1 MSAIATPPEAPAAPA
16 TAAPKSGKLFKLI
29 ALALVVAVI
38 GGECLVAFFYL
49 TSKDRGDAAAHG
61 EEHGAKPSHDA
72 GHGEP
77 AEELDAEAYV
87 ALMEEEASGDRG
99 HAREVDLGEFSLT
112 VFQPSTSTT
121 LLVDF
126 HLFGTIR
133 QEEEAEFTEM
143 FEKNKHRIRDQII
156 VTIRSAELQD
166 LADPGLGL
174 IKRQILAKSN
184 AILGKL
190 LLRAVIFS
198 DFTFIEQ

>member
-1 MSAIATPPEAPAAPA
+1 MSAIAPPPEAPSAAAP
-16 TAAPKSGKLFKLI
+16 AAPKSGKLFKLI
-29 ALALVVAVI
+29 ALAFVVAVI

-49 TSKDRGDAAAHG
+49 TSKDHGEADAHG
-61 EEHGAKPSHDA
+61 EEHAKSAH
-72 GHGEP
+72 GGETGEP

-87 ALMEEEASGDRG
+87 ALMEEEAGGDHG
-99 HAREVDLGEFSLT
+99 QAHEVDLGEFSLT
-112 VFQPSTSTT
+112 VFQPSTNTT

-133 QEEEAEFTEM
+133 HEEEVEFTEM

>member
-1 MSAIATPPEAPAAPA
+1 MSAIAPPPEAPAVA
-16 TAAPKSGKLFKLI
+16 TPTAPKSGKLLKLI
-29 ALALVVAVI
+29 ALAFVVAVI

-49 TSKDRGDAAAHG
+49 TSKDHGAGAHAEEHATKPAHG
-61 EEHGAKPSHDA
+61 EQG
-72 GHGEP
+72 GEP
-77 AEELDAEAYV
+77 SEELDAEAYV
-87 ALMEEEASGDRG
+87 ALMEEEAGGDHG
-99 HAREVDLGEFSLT
+99 QAHEVDLGEFSLT
-112 VFQPSTSTT
+112 VFQPSTNTT

-126 HLFGTIR
+126 HLYGTIR
-133 QEEEAEFTEM
+133 HEEEVEFTEM